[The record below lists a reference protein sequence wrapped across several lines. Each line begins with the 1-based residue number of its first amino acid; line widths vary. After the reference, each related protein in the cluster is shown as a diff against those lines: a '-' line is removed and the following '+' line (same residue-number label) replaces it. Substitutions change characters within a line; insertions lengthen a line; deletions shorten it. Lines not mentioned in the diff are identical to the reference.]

1 MTMVKISI
9 YSRKLCRH
17 VSESMCRCLCDSQRD
32 LRPSESWE
40 TWIKFVFV
48 HTINNTKHF
57 YLCTASRRAE
67 WGLFDGKT
75 KPNCVRREG
84 YFNVILSSP
93 TLDKGLAALK
103 LAVTFK
109 HSLWCSSY
117 SLMGTWL
124 MADALK
130 AHSSPSPNAEM
141 KPRLYTNS
149 NQRHTVLHCFHFYI
163 WAGNILMKLLSTVII
178 FKWFAVFIA

>member
-1 MTMVKISI
+1 MLLFINLLIFITYYSSAQTQISMVQISI
-9 YSRKLCRH
+9 YFSKQYLHRH
-17 VSESMCRCLCDSQRD
+17 VKVCVIACEILWD
-32 LRPSESWE
+32 LRPIGNLKI
-40 TWIKFVFV
+40 WIRFVFV
-48 HTINNTKHF
+48 HTINNTKYF
-57 YLCTASRRAE
+57 CLCMTSTGAE
-67 WGLFDGKT
+67 WGLLDGQT

-103 LAVTFK
+103 LAVTSK
-109 HSLWCSSY
+109 HSLWCSCY

-141 KPRLYTNS
+141 NPR
-149 NQRHTVLHCFHFYI
+149 
-163 WAGNILMKLLSTVII
+163 
-178 FKWFAVFIA
+178 

>member
-1 MTMVKISI
+1 MTSQIPMVQIPI
-9 YSRKLCRH
+9 YSSKLWWQVC
-17 VSESMCRCLCDSQRD
+17 ESMCHCLYKSQRD
-32 LRPSESWE
+32 LRPAVRWK
-40 TWIKFVFV
+40 TWIRFVFV

-57 YLCTASRRAE
+57 YLCTTSTGAD
-67 WGLFDGKT
+67 WGLLDGQT

-103 LAVTFK
+103 LAVTSK

-124 MADALK
+124 IADALK

-141 KPRLYTNS
+141 KPR
-149 NQRHTVLHCFHFYI
+149 
-163 WAGNILMKLLSTVII
+163 
-178 FKWFAVFIA
+178 